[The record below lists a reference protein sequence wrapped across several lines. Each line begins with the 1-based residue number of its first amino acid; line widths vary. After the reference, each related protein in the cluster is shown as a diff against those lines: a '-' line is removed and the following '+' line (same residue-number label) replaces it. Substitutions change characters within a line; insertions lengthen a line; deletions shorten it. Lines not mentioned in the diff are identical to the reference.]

1 MTTLYLLRHGETE
14 ENVKHILQGCM
25 PGTLTEKGREQA
37 KEAALSLKDVNFDV
51 VLSSDLKRSVD
62 TMEII
67 LEELKAHGQTPSVL
81 QTKLL
86 RERDWGSA
94 TGMVVDGVHK
104 IVIPKDAESVKTMK
118 QRSRIFLDFVRKT
131 YPNKTVLAVS
141 HGLMC
146 RCIQAV
152 HRNVEIQDVEKMVN
166 AEIRI
171 LQLD

>member
-1 MTTLYLLRHGETE
+1 MTTLFLLRHGETE

-25 PGTLTEKGREQA
+25 PGTLTEVGREQA
-37 KEAALSLKDVNFDV
+37 REAACELCAVDFDA
-51 VLSSDLKRSVD
+51 VLSSDLKRATD
-62 TMEII
+62 TADII
-67 LEELKAHGQTPSVL
+67 LEAMKEQGKSLSVL

-104 IVIPKDAESVKTMK
+104 IVIPPDAESVKTMK
-118 QRSRIFLDFVRKT
+118 HRSRIFLDFVRKT
-131 YPNKTVLAVS
+131 YHDKTVLAVS
-141 HGLMC
+141 HGLLC

-152 HRNVEIQDVEKMVN
+152 HRGVEIQDVEKMVN
-166 AEIRI
+166 AETRI

>member
-25 PGTLTEKGREQA
+25 PGTLTEAGREQA
-37 KEAALSLKDVNFDV
+37 KEAARALLAVDFDA
-51 VLSSDLKRSVD
+51 VLTSDLKRATD
-62 TMEII
+62 TTDIVMDVMKEGG
-67 LEELKAHGQTPSVL
+67 KSPSVM
-81 QTKLL
+81 QTTLL

-94 TGMVVDGVHK
+94 TGKVVDGIHK
-104 IVIPKDAESVKTMK
+104 IEIPKDAESVKTMK
-118 QRSRIFLDFVRKT
+118 HRSRIFLDFVRKT
-131 YPNKTVLAVS
+131 YPDKTVLAVS

-152 HRNVEIQDVEKMVN
+152 HRGVEIKDVEKMVN
-166 AEIRI
+166 AETRI

>member
-25 PGTLTEKGREQA
+25 PGTLTDEGREQA
-37 KEAALSLKDVNFDV
+37 RKAAHTLLAVDFDA
-51 VLSSDLKRSVD
+51 VLTSDLKRATD
-62 TMEII
+62 TADIVLQVMRQQG
-67 LEELKAHGQTPSVL
+67 KSPSVL
-81 QTKLL
+81 PTKLL

-104 IVIPKDAESVKTMK
+104 IVIPPDAESVKTMK
-118 QRSRIFLDFVRKT
+118 HRSRIFLDFVRNT
-131 YPNKTVLAVS
+131 YPEKTVLAVS

-152 HRNVEIQDVEKMVN
+152 HRGVEIQDVEKMVN
-166 AEIRI
+166 AETRI